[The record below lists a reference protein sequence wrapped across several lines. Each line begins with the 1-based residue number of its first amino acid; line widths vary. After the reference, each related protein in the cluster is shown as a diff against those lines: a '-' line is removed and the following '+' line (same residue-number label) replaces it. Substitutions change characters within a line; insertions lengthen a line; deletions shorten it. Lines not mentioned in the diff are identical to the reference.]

1 MITMNTKINYFITF
15 SKSLMVLIWL
25 LLLSNIF
32 VPFPGKA
39 EVIFY
44 LLLGLMIFMHLI
56 QLMMIY
62 GAFSEKLKLT
72 KLEALQIFIF
82 GVFKLWQIKGR
93 LQ

>member
-1 MITMNTKINYFITF
+1 MNYFITF
-15 SKSLMVLIWL
+15 AKTLMVIIWI

-32 VPFPGKA
+32 FPFPGKA
-39 EVIFY
+39 ELVFYILLGFVIF
-44 LLLGLMIFMHLI
+44 LHLI
-56 QLMMIY
+56 QLLMIY

-72 KLEALQIFIF
+72 KSETLQVFIF